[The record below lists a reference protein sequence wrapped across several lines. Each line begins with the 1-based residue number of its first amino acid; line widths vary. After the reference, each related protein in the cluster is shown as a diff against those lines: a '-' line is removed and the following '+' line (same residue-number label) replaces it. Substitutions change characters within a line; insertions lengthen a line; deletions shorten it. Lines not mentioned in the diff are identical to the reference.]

1 MRTPRLLPEGAAER
15 VTALLKEAKSQ
26 AAYQRIQCVWLRAA
40 LSLGAS
46 QMAAALGGQVG
57 SVRQVHSDSHIGVC
71 LRGRQPAGGHAG
83 HAGTVRRSCRGEERI
98 LGRGLTTNPGR
109 VDPAG
114 ARWSRWQKKHRAK
127 RLNVPAPRRLL
138 FLPPGRPPLN
148 PVEQVW
154 DQGREKW
161 LANRVVACRE
171 AVEDQ
176 LVTALATLEAD
187 APRVTSLTGFAWIK
201 SIPLNAH

>member
-1 MRTPRLLPEGAAER
+1 MEPLA
-15 VTALLKEAKSQ
+15 
-26 AAYQRIQCVWLRAA
+26 
-40 LSLGAS
+40 
-46 QMAAALGGQVG
+46 
-57 SVRQVHSDSHIGVC
+57 
-71 LRGRQPAGGHAG
+71 
-83 HAGTVRRSCRGEERI
+83 
-98 LGRGLTTNPGR
+98 
-109 VDPAG
+109 
-114 ARWSRWQKKHRAK
+114 KKHRAK

-187 APRVTSLTGFAWIK
+187 APPVTSLTGFAWIK
-201 SIPLNAH
+201 STPLNAH